1 MLPSRGTH
9 HEAATCTRLFPP
21 LRCLTLLESTA
32 DLVDIVEVGTPLVL
46 SEGVRAVREITAA
59 FPRLTVLADFKIMDA
74 GELEAS
80 LAFEA
85 GADIVT
91 VLGAAEDV
99 TIRKACEAART
110 AGAQVMVDL
119 IAVADPVRR
128 MKEIIPV
135 GPSWFCCHAAY
146 DTQEA
151 GGNPLA
157 DLAAL
162 RAASAE
168 AGSPL
173 PGGSRRRDCPPL
185 LPVRAG
191 NRDRG
196 RIRGPGRGPAGG
208 AARHPRRHAVTSNTP
223 FQRGGFTPCS
233 AVKLRSILRDGSLL
247 PSLFSRSSSTSC
259 FKSSSACCRRPR
271 FHPVVRAL
279 AETMAV
285 AVCAVPLAY
294 YFYMRPVFLFLTER
308 RRSRGRARA
317 RAKCTTGS
325 SPS

>member
-1 MLPSRGTH
+1 MKLQLALDCFTLSD
-9 HEAATCTRLFPP
+9 AM
-21 LRCLTLLESTA
+21 TLLESTA

-46 SEGVRAVREITAA
+46 GEGVRAVREITAA

-85 GADIVT
+85 GAGIVT

-110 AGAQVMVDL
+110 AGGQVMVDL

-135 GPSWFCCHAAY
+135 GPAWFCCHAAY

-168 AGSPL
+168 AGLAVAGGITPERL
-173 PGGSRRRDCPPL
+173 PAL
-185 LPVRAG
+185 LPYAPAIAIVGGFVARAPDPRVALLAVRA
-191 NRDRG
+191 
-196 RIRGPGRGPAGG
+196 A
-208 AARHPRRHAVTSNTP
+208 
-223 FQRGGFTPCS
+223 
-233 AVKLRSILRDGSLL
+233 
-247 PSLFSRSSSTSC
+247 
-259 FKSSSACCRRPR
+259 
-271 FHPVVRAL
+271 
-279 AETMAV
+279 
-285 AVCAVPLAY
+285 
-294 YFYMRPVFLFLTER
+294 MR
-308 RRSRGRARA
+308 
-317 RAKCTTGS
+317 
-325 SPS
+325 